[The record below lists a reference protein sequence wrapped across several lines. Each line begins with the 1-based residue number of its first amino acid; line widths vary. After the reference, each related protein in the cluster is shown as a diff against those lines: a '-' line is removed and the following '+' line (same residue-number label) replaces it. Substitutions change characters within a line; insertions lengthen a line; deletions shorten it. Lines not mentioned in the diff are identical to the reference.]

1 MALQTN
7 LNKKD
12 KMTIAIL
19 LFAAGIFMII
29 WFLIKPAISSIMTTS
44 DKIELAELKQQQYK
58 SKIMLLTSAEAVY
71 DKAVDDLNES
81 TADYYEI
88 MDSSQIDRKVT
99 SYILKSGLF
108 AENLVIK
115 MPSGS
120 VEEKSYLYSDV
131 SNGTNSSSAD
141 TVTDTSTT
149 ENTNA
154 ESLTI
159 PYNNARNNNHS
170 TESSGVQCVELT
182 LVVTGSHSV
191 CQAFIDDICTKKA
204 IRVTGFTWSKVDMIE
219 VYNEETGVFEKEDPG
234 IERLRIDI
242 NLYMADIADYSTA
255 VTEPAA

>member
-1 MALQTN
+1 
-7 LNKKD
+7 
-12 KMTIAIL
+12 
-19 LFAAGIFMII
+19 
-29 WFLIKPAISSIMTTS
+29 
-44 DKIELAELKQQQYK
+44 
-58 SKIMLLTSAEAVY
+58 
-71 DKAVDDLNES
+71 
-81 TADYYEI
+81 
-88 MDSSQIDRKVT
+88 
-99 SYILKSGLF
+99 
-108 AENLVIK
+108 

-159 PYNNARNNNHS
+159 PYNNARNNNNS